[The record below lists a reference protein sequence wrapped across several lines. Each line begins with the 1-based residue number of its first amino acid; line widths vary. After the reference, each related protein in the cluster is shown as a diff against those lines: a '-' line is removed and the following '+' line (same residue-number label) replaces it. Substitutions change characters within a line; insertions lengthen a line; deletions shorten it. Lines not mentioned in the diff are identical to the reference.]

1 MKAVL
6 GAALMAGLCVA
17 LTPDVTR
24 ADMLPDV
31 IEIAP
36 GAPRLLTDPFLQ
48 APEPGGVRVVWM
60 TNFAGTAHQVV
71 LKDAPGAEVTVT
83 SKKLREMY
91 AGPRSQVADPPVQVM
106 RRPVW
111 RHEAHVRGLV
121 AGTPVPYRVSST
133 AADGSVHGAGPF
145 LLRPAPAPAQGL
157 HILLTSDMQQ
167 KPMSLVNYAAV
178 ARTYPDLDAVFFA
191 GDMVNRHRAASDW
204 FDNFRSEWRDAPDR
218 AQVPFFPAL
227 QGTFDR
233 LLPEA
238 VAPGGAIL
246 QNAPLFPTVGN
257 HEVSG
262 RFRPNVTITRNGQD
276 HFTDVQ
282 WMDNDPQPR
291 WFAEW
296 RYAQLAPEVNPA
308 ADPAQREDWIAANS
322 HEHRTYDE
330 LFTLPGT
337 GPEGKGY
344 YATRLGDVFLVSMNV
359 SRIWRPWGT
368 GPDDGGKLKEAD
380 RDVNR
385 PEEWG
390 FGEFIFTPFHA
401 GTTQYDWLR
410 RVLASDAAQ
419 GAKYRVVMAHQ
430 SVHGL
435 GDNAAPAHVDPV
447 MHVDWT
453 DAGGEVRQ
461 ITFTLPADPALRAA
475 AFGREVAPLVG
486 RITQVRYSYDLVQD
500 HFRRDIEP
508 LLHLH
513 DVDLLLTGHSHVWTR
528 SKTATLNFLETSNV
542 GNCFGAMWT
551 LPGGGTFRDQVRG
564 GKWKSFAAS
573 MAAQEAPWHPAD
585 YPGTGEPY
593 GRAPIQPTEFNP
605 MVEMAGAEVEMPFL
619 CSNDLTAFSILDTK
633 AGEVRSYVLSASQP
647 HGNPR
652 LFDRFSLDD

>member
-1 MKAVL
+1 MQAILFAALIAGLYVVL
-6 GAALMAGLCVA
+6 PPGAARSEPLTDVA
-17 LTPDVTR
+17 R
-24 ADMLPDV
+24 S
-31 IEIAP
+31 AP

-60 TNFAGTAHQVV
+60 TNFPGTAHEVV
-71 LKDAPGAEVTVT
+71 LEDAPGAEVTVT
-83 SKKLREMY
+83 SEKLREMY
-91 AGPRSQVADPPVQVM
+91 VGPRSQVADPPVQVM

-111 RHEAHVRGLV
+111 RHEAHVRGL
-121 AGTPVPYRVSST
+121 AAADRVPYRISST

-145 LLRPAPAPAQGL
+145 TLRPAPAPGQGL
-157 HILLTSDMQQ
+157 RILLTSDMQQ
-167 KPMSLVNYAAV
+167 RPMTLVNYAAV

-204 FDNFRSEWRDAPDR
+204 FDNFRPEWRHAPAR

-227 QGTFDR
+227 QGTYDR
-233 LLPEA
+233 LLPEGL
-238 VAPGGAIL
+238 APGGAIL
-246 QNAPLFPTVGN
+246 QNAPLFPSVGN

-262 RFRPNVTITRNGQD
+262 RFRPNLTITRNGEA

-282 WMDNDPQPR
+282 WMDDDPQPS

-296 RYAQLAPEVNPA
+296 RYEQVAQEVNPG
-308 ADPAQREDWIAANS
+308 ADPALREDWIAANS

-337 GPEGKGY
+337 GPEGKSY

-368 GPDDGGKLKEAD
+368 GPDDGGKFKEAD

-419 GAKYRVVMAHQ
+419 GARYRVVMAHQ

-435 GDNAAPAHVDPV
+435 GDNAVPAHVDPV

-453 DAGGEVRQ
+453 DDGGVDRQ
-461 ITFTLPADPALRAA
+461 TTFALPADPTLRAA
-475 AFGREVAPLVG
+475 AFGREVAPLIG
-486 RITQVRYSYDLVQD
+486 RITQVRYSYDLAQD
-500 HFRRDIEP
+500 LFRRDIEP

-528 SKTATLNFLETSNV
+528 SKTGNLNFLETSNV
-542 GNCFGAMWT
+542 GNCFGAMWD
-551 LPGGGTFRDQVRG
+551 LPGGGTFRDTVRG
-564 GKWKSFAAS
+564 GRWDSFAAS
-573 MAAQEAPWHPAD
+573 MAAGEAPWDRAD

-593 GRAPIQPTEFNP
+593 GRTPIQPTEFNP
-605 MVEMAGAEVEMPFL
+605 MLEMAGAGVAMPFL
-619 CSNDLTAFSILDTK
+619 CSNVLTAFSILDTE
-633 AGEVRSYVLSASQP
+633 AGEVRSYVLNAAQP
-647 HGNPR
+647 DSTPR
-652 LFDRFSLDD
+652 VFDIFSLDD